1 MTIWPDM
8 PDCGV
13 YLAWPDD
20 GTQWIHPDDIELATQ
35 WIPSNRVLRRHSYDG
50 EYYRLQYGEQ
60 KIRVKPTMWH
70 RVVDEGFAVGDQV
83 EVLGRFM
90 ENEPCIGR
98 ITEIRFDKHYNRI
111 LYSVET
117 RELPLPRPFILSDLM
132 PLHRKMQL
140 RESDS
145 NPPQARQVEIP
156 GMEWL
161 KLEDTTM

>member
-60 KIRVKPTMWH
+60 KIRVKMNDCT
-70 RVVDEGFAVGDQV
+70 VNLQIF
-83 EVLGRFM
+83 
-90 ENEPCIGR
+90 
-98 ITEIRFDKHYNRI
+98 
-111 LYSVET
+111 
-117 RELPLPRPFILSDLM
+117 
-132 PLHRKMQL
+132 
-140 RESDS
+140 
-145 NPPQARQVEIP
+145 
-156 GMEWL
+156 
-161 KLEDTTM
+161 